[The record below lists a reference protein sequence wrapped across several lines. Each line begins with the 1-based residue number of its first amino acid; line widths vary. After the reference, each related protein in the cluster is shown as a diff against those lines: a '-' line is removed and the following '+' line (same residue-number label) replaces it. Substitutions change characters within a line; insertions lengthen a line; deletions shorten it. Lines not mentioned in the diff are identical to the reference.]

1 MAKQWLLLASVV
13 TGVSCVSFGLS
24 FLITRDWKQALSTS
38 IMTLGTG
45 SAAAIVAAEQRRSL
59 RPLTPPSEELGG
71 WPKAGRRP
79 SLPPPVPEG
88 GRANPGLASKVQW
101 LGAQAANPP
110 TQVAV
115 FWDYENVK
123 VPAQGGSVS
132 LPQALIDYARSLG
145 HPCLKIVYSNWQRQ
159 DNSSVQALYSL
170 GFEPIHV
177 SMGKANSVD
186 VKLAVDCLD
195 TAHRDP
201 TITQFIIVTGDK
213 DFIPL
218 VNVLKNLGRQVT
230 IIGRTER
237 VSEQLLLSAD
247 EFVPLRQLLED
258 GVQQPEPKGTSSSRI
273 SYEEAITCLLAAL
286 AAALDQGKST
296 RFETIGRLMRDI
308 NSRYQGAS
316 MVLKEDGTTFSTFS
330 NFVSAVEKDGK
341 IRVQT
346 TEEGFKELLLIE
358 EDPQN
363 ESNSRPEPPSAIER
377 EQWCILIQE
386 VEQAFQES
394 QGVLHFVPLL
404 KFVTRAKMNGTLN
417 LSHRSLRQ
425 ALQHLIDVG
434 ILLKQEDASGFCLV
448 EQLPEQL
455 DRFLEELLLE

>member
-1 MAKQWLLLASVV
+1 MLRHGLLLKSVV
-13 TGVSCVSFGLS
+13 IGVSCISFGLS
-24 FLITRDWKQALSTS
+24 FLTTRDWKQALSTGL
-38 IMTLGTG
+38 ITLGTG
-45 SAAAIVAAEQRRSL
+45 SVVAIVTANQRRFVPPTL
-59 RPLTPPSEELGG
+59 RPDRFYQPHPRQVDASDMGLTPMVYQPIGN
-71 WPKAGRRP
+71 A
-79 SLPPPVPEG
+79 
-88 GRANPGLASKVQW
+88 ASDR
-101 LGAQAANPP
+101 

-123 VPAQGGSVS
+123 VPAQGGSAS
-132 LPQALIDYARSLG
+132 LPEALIAYARSIG

-195 TAHRDP
+195 TAHREP
-201 TITQFIIVTGDK
+201 AITQFIIVTGDK

-247 EFVPLRQLLED
+247 EFVPLRQLLAD
-258 GVQQPEPKGTSSSRI
+258 DVQQPNPKGDVRSRI
-273 SYEEAITCLLAAL
+273 SYEEAITCLLASIE
-286 AAALDQGKST
+286 AALEQGKST

-308 NSRYQGAS
+308 NSHYQGAA
-316 MVLKEDGTTFSTFS
+316 MVLKEDGTNFSSFS
-330 NFVSAVEKDGK
+330 NFIAAVARDGK
-341 IRVQT
+341 VLVQT
-346 TEEGFKELLLIE
+346 TPEGFKELFLIE
-358 EDPQN
+358 EDPQD
-363 ESNSRPEPPSAIER
+363 ESKFRPEVPTIMER
-377 EQWCILIQE
+377 DQWCILIRE

-394 QGVLHFVPLL
+394 PGVLHFVPLL
-404 KFVTRAKMNGTLN
+404 KFITRAKMKGTLN

-425 ALQHLIDVG
+425 ALQRLIDVG
-434 ILLKQEDASGFCLV
+434 LLLKQEDASGFCLV
-448 EQLPEQL
+448 EQLPEKL
-455 DRFLEELLLE
+455 DLFLEKLTIE